1 MGNGEGE
8 GDGREEEGGNYIFMA
23 SSCSF
28 LGMISS
34 MCGARRGYVVTIWL
48 RIARW
53 TEDFTLLFEPGDM
66 LFLLAFLFR

>member
-1 MGNGEGE
+1 MEREREGE
-8 GDGREEEGGNYIFMA
+8 EYIFMA

-34 MCGARRGYVVTIWL
+34 MCGARRGYCVTIWL

-53 TEDFTLLFEPGDM
+53 TEDFTLLFEPGEI
-66 LFLLAFLFR
+66 LFLLALHF

>member
-1 MGNGEGE
+1 MRGQGE
-8 GDGREEEGGNYIFMA
+8 YIFMA

-34 MCGARRGYVVTIWL
+34 MCGARRGYFVTIWL

-53 TEDFTLLFEPGDM
+53 TEDFTLLFEPGEM
-66 LFLLAFLFR
+66 LFLLTLHF